1 MSIVFEHVSYTY
13 DSHAQS
19 AALSDVNL
27 TIESNSFT
35 GLIGHTGSGKST
47 LIEHMCGLK
56 LPGEGTVYVDG
67 VATSTKKGRS
77 AARKAVGF
85 VSQYP
90 EYQLFAET
98 VFDDVAF
105 GPKNHGIPQEE
116 IVHVVSEALTK
127 VGLSVDKIG
136 SLSPFELS
144 GGQQRR
150 VAIAGILA
158 MKPHTIVLDEPLAG
172 LDPRGRK
179 EIMSLLQQLHNEGAT
194 LVMVSHSMDDIAEY
208 ADKIVVLNEGSVLT
222 EGTPSEVFCDRDQL
236 VSVGLD
242 VPESTALSHELKQRG
257 INLGNDLIY
266 TIDDLANKLMEFHTH
281 KQGAQTHGV

>member
-1 MSIVFEHVSYTY
+1 MSIVFENVSYTY

-19 AALSDVNL
+19 AALSGVSL
-27 TIESNSFT
+27 TIESKSFT

-47 LIEHMCGLK
+47 LIEHMCALK
-56 LPGEGTVYVDG
+56 MPTKGTVYVDG
-67 VATSTKKGRS
+67 VATSDKKGRS

-105 GPKNHGIPQEE
+105 GPKNHGVPQDELGS
-116 IVHVVSEALTK
+116 VVSEALAQ
-127 VGLSVDKIG
+127 VGLSADEIG

-179 EIMSLLQQLHNEGAT
+179 EIMNLLKSLHDQGTT

-208 ADKIVVLNEGSVLT
+208 ADKIVVLNEGTVLT
-222 EGTPSEVFCDRDQL
+222 EGAPSEVFSNRDQL

-242 VPESTALSHELKQRG
+242 VPESTALASELQQRG
-257 INLGNDLIY
+257 IFLGDDLIY
-266 TIDDLANKLMEFHTH
+266 TIDDLADKIMAIHQH
-281 KQGAQTHGV
+281 QQGALSHGI